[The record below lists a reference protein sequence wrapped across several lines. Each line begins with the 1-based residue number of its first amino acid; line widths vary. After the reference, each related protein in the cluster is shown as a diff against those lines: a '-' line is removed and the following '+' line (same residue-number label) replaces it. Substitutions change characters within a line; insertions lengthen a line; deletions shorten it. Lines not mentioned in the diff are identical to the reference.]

1 MLSERSWDKVFKTGL
16 TFEIFG
22 FKNCKIELQCVLI
35 SVGHCIL
42 CTYEDYSLFTTLEQY
57 VGILAHC
64 QNQKTAI
71 RFRFFAKDRIKAF
84 KKVTR

>member
-1 MLSERSWDKVFKTGL
+1 MLKIAKLSCNVSLYWWDTVFY
-16 TFEIFG
+16 
-22 FKNCKIELQCVLI
+22 V
-35 SVGHCIL
+35 H
-42 CTYEDYSLFTTLEQY
+42 TYEDYGLFTTLEQY